1 MSKEKDTAMML
12 MLFNDK
18 WRFNYILL
26 TLARVG
32 GVKGYYIVYCNRFVY
47 RQNSSEPT
55 NIGTLKILPTDVKS
69 YKDEK

>member
-1 MSKEKDTAMML
+1 MML
-12 MLFNDK
+12 IQVAIQCCWL
-18 WRFNYILL
+18 FNYILL

-32 GVKGYYIVYCNRFVY
+32 GVEGNCNRFVC

-55 NIGTLKILPTDVKS
+55 NIGTLKILPADIKS